1 MADLFS
7 VITDKGVMD
16 QAQILKWQQGVILA
30 AQESTNFFKG
40 SPLISQEATTDGV
53 SHSFIKFAALDGAGA
68 LTDGEE
74 VTSDA
79 VVDSKVTV
87 TLAEYGNVVTT
98 TDLGDVV
105 TDGRLNLYVP
115 ELIGRDMGTYVDKYH
130 IQLLEAGSNEYTVN
144 SSGESSTLAANVI
157 TPTFIEKAYVFL
169 RANNIPKIVEDYYV
183 MVVHPHVLSDL
194 RNATGAGSFED
205 VYKYLGKEQILKNE
219 VGKFRGF
226 KVIESSNVTV
236 NADAGNGTVDT
247 YHTSFFGG
255 NALGTAWSASRG
267 ARATMVTGTDK
278 LDRFVHIGWKGIWAG
293 GLIDTNAS
301 CIVTSASAF
310 GSNS

>member
-1 MADLFS
+1 MSDLFE
-7 VITDKGVMD
+7 VVTDKGVMD
-16 QAQILKWQQGVILA
+16 QAQILTWQQGVLLA
-30 AQESTNFFKG
+30 AQESTNFYKG
-40 SPLISQEATTDGV
+40 SPLISQSADTDSV

-105 TDGRLNLYVP
+105 TEGRLNNYVP
-115 ELIGRDMGTYVDKYH
+115 ELIGRDMGTYIDKYH

-144 SSGESSTLAANVI
+144 ASGESSTTAGNVI

-169 RANNIPKIVEDYYV
+169 RANNIPKLIDDSYV
-183 MVVHPHVLSDL
+183 MIVHPHVLSDL

-226 KVIESSNVTV
+226 KVIETSNVTT
-236 NADAGNGTVDT
+236 NSDAGSGTVDT

-255 NALGTAWSASRG
+255 NALGTAWSRSKSP
-267 ARATMVTGTDK
+267 RATMVTGTDK
-278 LDRFVHIGWKGIWAG
+278 LNRFVHIGWKGIWAG

-310 GSNS
+310 GTNT